1 MKYPFAER
9 ASLMESSAI
18 REILKVTQEPDM
30 ISFAGGLPAPELFP
44 LEGIADAFREALSSD
59 SSALQYSNTEGY
71 LPLRE
76 YIAAKLQQD
85 GMRVRAENVLITNGS
100 QQALDLTAKLFI
112 NPGDVILVEQ
122 PSYLGALQVFRS
134 YQPRFVDIPTGN
146 QGINVDALEQA
157 VREHHPKLIY
167 LTPTFKN
174 PTGVK
179 LTAVRRRAVAELAEK
194 YNVPVIEDDPYR
206 ELRFHGRPVPTI
218 KSFDGSGWVI
228 YIGSFSKTIAPGLR
242 VGWVAAEEE
251 LMSKLILAKQ
261 GTDLHTGTL
270 VQRGVYNYL
279 LRNNISDHIER
290 IRDEYGRRRD
300 VMLQE
305 MDERFPEHISW
316 THPDG
321 GMFLWV
327 ILPEGINTVTLLNQA
342 IKEKVAYVPGATFY
356 PNGGGLNTLRLNF
369 SNSTP
374 IKIKSGIQRLARLF
388 SGC

>member
-1 MKYPFAER
+1 MKYPYAER
-9 ASLMESSAI
+9 VGLMESSAI

-44 LEGIADAFREALSSD
+44 LEGIEDAFREALSNE

-76 YIAAKLQQD
+76 YIASKMQQD

-100 QQALDLTAKLFI
+100 QQALDLMAKLFI
-112 NPGDVILVEQ
+112 NPGDVVLVEQ

-134 YQPRFVDIPTGN
+134 YQSRFVDIPTDDE
-146 QGINVDALEQA
+146 GIDVDDLESA
-157 VREHHPKLIY
+157 IREYHPKLIY

-174 PTGVK
+174 PTGVT
-179 LTAVRRRAVAELAEK
+179 LTAGRRRAVAVLAEK
-194 YNVPVIEDDPYR
+194 YHVPMIEDDPYR
-206 ELRFHGRPVPTI
+206 ELRYQGQPVPPI

-242 VGWVAAEEE
+242 LGWIATEEE
-251 LMSKLILAKQ
+251 LMSKLVLAKQ

-279 LRNNISDHIER
+279 VHYNILDHIER
-290 IRDEYGRRRD
+290 IRAEYGRRRD

-327 ILPEGINTVTLLNQA
+327 TLPEGINTMNLLNRA

-356 PNGGGLNTLRLNF
+356 PNGGGLHTLRLNF

-374 IKIKSGIQRLARLF
+374 MTIKTGIQRLAQLF
-388 SGC
+388 TSC